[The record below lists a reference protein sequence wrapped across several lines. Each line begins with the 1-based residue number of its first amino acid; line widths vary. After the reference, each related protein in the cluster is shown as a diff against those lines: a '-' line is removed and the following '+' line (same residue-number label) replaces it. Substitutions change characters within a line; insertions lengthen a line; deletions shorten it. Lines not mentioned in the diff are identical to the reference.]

1 MKFFITVAWRN
12 IWRNARRSLIT
23 ATAMAVSVGLCMAM
37 ITLNDGF
44 YGKFFD
50 VLVTQSLGHVQI
62 QNPKYLKTKN
72 LHDSIK
78 NADTIME
85 GIKKNST
92 TKAAT
97 ARLHGNVLVGGPEKS
112 AGAMVTGVV
121 PEDEISI
128 TKGDQQIIEGVYIT
142 ENDPTGVVVG
152 VTLYEDLDIKLKDE
166 LFLFTQGSDGSMAYG
181 LYNVVGVYKSGSTLK
196 DRGIF
201 MNLSSLQE
209 MLIMEN
215 QVHEFVLLGNDE
227 DHIEDYKN
235 ALSDT
240 ISRVPNIEIM
250 LEEDQKTKDTNSIL
264 VDIRTWWEAS
274 PDIYNMMGMRDVAT
288 GLFLG
293 IIFFIAGFGIL
304 NTMLMSVFE
313 RTRELGILKALGLR
327 PNKMIFLILIE
338 SVFLSGIAALLGCVF
353 GGFLNWY
360 LVTYGIDISGGT
372 GEPLPIMGATFEPVV
387 KGMFT
392 LEASMLPVL
401 ALFCISVL
409 ASLWPAYRASR
420 LEPVHAIRQ
429 E

>member
-1 MKFFITVAWRN
+1 MN
-12 IWRNARRSLIT
+12 
-23 ATAMAVSVGLCMAM
+23 
-37 ITLNDGF
+37 
-44 YGKFFD
+44 
-50 VLVTQSLGHVQI
+50 
-62 QNPKYLKTKN
+62 
-72 LHDSIK
+72 
-78 NADTIME
+78 
-85 GIKKNST
+85 GIKENSNT
-92 TKAAT
+92 FAAT

-121 PEDEISI
+121 PEDEIPI
-128 TKGDQQIIEGVYIT
+128 TKADQQIIEGKYLST
-142 ENDPTGVVVG
+142 EDSTGVIVG
-152 VTLYEDLDIKLKDE
+152 ITLYEDLDIKLQDE

-196 DRGIF
+196 DRGIL
-201 MNLSSLQE
+201 MNLPTLQE
-209 MLIMEN
+209 MLIMED
-215 QVHEFVLLGNDE
+215 QVHEFILLGKDE
-227 DHIEDYKN
+227 NNIETYK
-235 ALSDT
+235 SKISKT
-240 ISRVPNIEIM
+240 IAQVPNIEVFV
-250 LEEDQKTKDTNSIL
+250 EEDQQPKDEKNVL

-338 SVFLSGIAALLGCVF
+338 SVFLSGIAAFLGCVF

-372 GEPLPIMGATFEPVV
+372 GEPLPIMGATFEPIV
-387 KGMFT
+387 KGLFS
-392 LEASMLPVL
+392 LEASALPVI